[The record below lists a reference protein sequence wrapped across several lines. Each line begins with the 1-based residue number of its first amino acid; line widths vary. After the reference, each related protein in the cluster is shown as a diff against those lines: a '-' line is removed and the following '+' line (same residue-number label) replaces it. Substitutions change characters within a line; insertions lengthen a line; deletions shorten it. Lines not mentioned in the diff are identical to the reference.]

1 MTNKV
6 TEKGDFACFEKAI
19 KFGAIDEIKKKLLT
33 MVDTPDKLVE
43 YIKQM
48 WGVTMQLKSIQ
59 IIVKETEYSKILEQ
73 LKTTKG
79 IVDIIDEGK

>member
-48 WGVTMQLKSIQ
+48 
-59 IIVKETEYSKILEQ
+59 
-73 LKTTKG
+73 
-79 IVDIIDEGK
+79 